1 MYVRAVAVRTY
12 RSFRPVEDETYRL
25 VSLSNTLS
33 EKTLCFPGRRK
44 DVEGVGKE
52 NGWQGQSAIHTNSTL
67 VNIQGEGKLH
77 RSTQTELG
85 EGSGG

>member
-1 MYVRAVAVRTY
+1 MHHSA
-12 RSFRPVEDETYRL
+12 RPLEDRIYRL

-44 DVEGVGKE
+44 AAEGVGKE
-52 NGWQGQSAIHTNSTL
+52 NGWQGQSAVHANGTL
-67 VNIQGEGKLH
+67 VNIQGEGKL
-77 RSTQTELG
+77 RPSTQAELG